1 MCSSDLTHGRIGV
14 DQLQIGQRQAQGAV
28 YIAVGFVDQLP
39 IQPFALRRVSMK
51 RLLNNLIGNALHHAG
66 SDVEVAAYVSGDSAA
81 PYVVLS
87 VMDRGTGI
95 DPAELEGIFNP
106 FTRGDRARGGKGTGL
121 GLAIVRRIASMH
133 GGNVELR
140 NREGGG
146 LEARVRLP
154 LGLMLPRDAV

>member
-1 MCSSDLTHGRIGV
+1 
-14 DQLQIGQRQAQGAV
+14 
-28 YIAVGFVDQLP
+28 
-39 IQPFALRRVSMK
+39 MK

-66 SDVEVAAYVSGDSAA
+66 SGVEVAAYVSGDSSA

-87 VMDRGTGI
+87 VMDRGAGI
-95 DPAELEGIFNP
+95 DPSELEAIFNP

-121 GLAIVRRIASMH
+121 GLAIVKRIASMH

-140 NREGGG
+140 NRSGGG

>member
-1 MCSSDLTHGRIGV
+1 MVAPYNQNG
-14 DQLQIGQRQAQGAV
+14 DQVRMRLEPV
-28 YIAVGFVDQLP
+28 
-39 IQPFALRRVSMK
+39 QPFALRRVSMK

-87 VMDRGTGI
+87 VMDRGAGI

-140 NREGGG
+140 NREEGG

>member
-1 MCSSDLTHGRIGV
+1 MVRDEAITEVDLSDLVRETV
-14 DQLQIGQRQAQGAV
+14 
-28 YIAVGFVDQLP
+28 LP
-39 IQPFALRRVSMK
+39 FNQPEERVRLCLEPIPPFALRRISLK

-66 SDVEVAAYVSGDSAA
+66 NGVEVAAYISGDAKA

-87 VMDRGTGI
+87 VLDRGAGI
-95 DPAELEGIFNP
+95 DPSELAGIFDP
-106 FTRGDRARGGKGTGL
+106 FIRGDRARTGKGTGL
-121 GLAIVRRIASMH
+121 GLAIVKRIAAMH

-140 NREGGG
+140 NRSGGG